1 MKVKQFLSKV
11 FIFITVCCFINSCS
25 TENTPSIEDDPLLKE
40 TKNTPSYGGELK
52 LIENEIYS
60 NIFPYSLAE
69 NVAYRIVSQ
78 IHCSLL
84 KMNAENLKIEPSI
97 AKSWEVNDEQTKYTF
112 HLRNDVFFHKDT
124 CYKSKDSARLKASDV
139 AFTFELICS
148 KYYNSGYNL
157 LLNNL
162 LGAKDFHENKANSIE
177 GLKILNDT
185 TIVFELIEPSP
196 TIVYILS
203 SAKTAIISEK
213 AYNKYGT
220 SLKNGCGAFMFGGLD
235 EDSSYIYLTKN
246 DDFFAKD
253 KNGGDL
259 PYLDTVTIKINKE
272 NQDPTSLFIED
283 GIMVLYDV
291 TEAKVESLFEKY
303 HSDFDDKKFIVDR
316 KAIIA
321 TDCYEFNISKAPF
334 NNPKVRKAF
343 SYAVNRKSLIDNILK
358 GQGKIGNK
366 GIVPIVNTFKQ
377 YNYDTIV
384 GYHYDPIK
392 AKRYLAEAGYP
403 NGEGF
408 PEVVLELALGHPIQ
422 IDAAKEV
429 QNQLSNVLNITITIE
444 QEKMNSLIKRAV
456 AGSSQMNHFT
466 WLSEYPSPLDF
477 LNVFYGS
484 NELEENGESWPNTSR
499 YVNKKY
505 NALLEKALIT
515 SDLKERYALYTEA
528 ETILMDDAPVL
539 ILWYPE
545 VYNIVHD
552 YVKNLHFNEML
563 HYDYSK
569 VYIKK

>member
-1 MKVKQFLSKV
+1 M
-11 FIFITVCCFINSCS
+11 
-25 TENTPSIEDDPLLKE
+25 
-40 TKNTPSYGGELK
+40 
-52 LIENEIYS
+52 
-60 NIFPYSLAE
+60 
-69 NVAYRIVSQ
+69 
-78 IHCSLL
+78 
-84 KMNAENLKIEPSI
+84 
-97 AKSWEVNDEQTKYTF
+97 
-112 HLRNDVFFHKDT
+112 FFHQDSCFKN
-124 CYKSKDSARLKASDV
+124 KESARLKASDI

-162 LGAKDFHENKANSIE
+162 LGAKDFHENKTNSIE
-177 GLKILNDT
+177 GLKILNDST
-185 TIVFELIEPSP
+185 VVFELIEPSP

-203 SAKTAIISEK
+203 SAKTSIISEI
-213 AYNKYGT
+213 AYKKYGT
-220 SLKNGCGAFMFGGLD
+220 ALKNGCGAFKFNGLNT
-235 EDSSYIYLTKN
+235 DSSHIYLTKN
-246 DDFFAKD
+246 DNFFGKD
-253 KNGGDL
+253 KNGDNL
-259 PYLDTVTIKINKE
+259 PYLDSVTIKINKE
-272 NQDPTSLFIED
+272 NQDHTSLFINND
-283 GIMVLYDV
+283 IMVLYDV
-291 TEAKVESLFEKY
+291 NEAKVESLFEKY
-303 HSDFDDKKFIVDR
+303 HTDFDNKKFIVDR

-321 TDCYEFNISKAPF
+321 TDCYEFNISKKPF
-334 NNPKVRKAF
+334 NDVRVRKAF
-343 SYAVNRKSLIDNILK
+343 SYAINRKSLIDNILK

-408 PEVVLELALGHPIQ
+408 PEVVLELALGHPTQ

-456 AGSSQMNHFT
+456 DGSSQMNHFT

-484 NELEENGESWPNTSR
+484 NELQNNKESWPNTSR
-499 YVNKKY
+499 YLNDKY
-505 NALLEKALIT
+505 NSLLEKALIT
-515 SDLKERYALYTEA
+515 SDLKERYALYNEA

-563 HYDYSK
+563 SLRLFK
-569 VYIKK
+569 VYLTN